1 MLVVTPS
8 RNWVRQVRR
17 FVLPP
22 TAARCDLCGAEVP
35 DEHPHLVEIAA
46 RRLVCACRR
55 CAVSATAEGRF
66 RRLPST
72 VRRLAEVRLT
82 DADCESLQIP
92 IGLAFIFHSTPHDRP
107 VALYPGPAGAME
119 SLLGLEA
126 WSALVDRN
134 PALAAL
140 EPDVEALLIDRTEGR
155 RDYYQ
160 VPIDR
165 CYALAGLMRRHWRG
179 LSGGSEA
186 WDAIAQFFVRLRQAA
201 GNASRDWVHG

>member
-8 RNWVRQVRR
+8 RNWVQQVRR
-17 FVLPP
+17 FVRPP
-22 TAARCDLCGAEVP
+22 AAARCELCGTELP
-35 DEHPHLVEIAA
+35 EDHTHLVEIDA

-55 CAVSATAEGRF
+55 CVVPAAAESRF

-72 VRRLAEVRLT
+72 VRRLADVALS
-82 DADCESLQIP
+82 DAEWESLQIP
-92 IGLAFIFHSTPHDRP
+92 IGLAFIFHSTPQNRP
-107 VALYPGPAGAME
+107 VALYPGPAGATE

-126 WSALVDRN
+126 WSALVERN
-134 PALAAL
+134 PALAVL

-155 RDYYQ
+155 RDYYK

-186 WDAIAQFFVRLRQAA
+186 WAAIGQFFAKLRQAA
-201 GNASRDWVHG
+201 GGDWAHG